1 MYCCSAF
8 CISIYLCFKYIY
20 FVFAPTATLSREQV
34 ISMQETRCV
43 HAAGRGLLLFEG
55 GGGMGGEQHWKGPM
69 ALGSVLEGVESE
81 AGSINMYVGNF

>member
-55 GGGMGGEQHWKGPM
+55 GGAWGENNIGKGRWLLAPCWKGLNRRQ
-69 ALGSVLEGVESE
+69 AL
-81 AGSINMYVGNF
+81 